1 MSTDEFE
8 FSFQQQLENAL
19 LEEKAF
25 VIFRKPGEE
34 EVNLFVNQGTGSHRF
49 LMHSFNSEMEKVIST
64 SIPTKILQEKF
75 QAKFRLNLNC
85 APEFIS
91 KTQKEYESLIQ
102 FTVDSLQNT
111 ELQKVVISR
120 LKVVDN
126 PGFNWGESFAEL
138 LKAHPTALVFLWHNP
153 GDETWLGATP
163 ELLLKQKANTV
174 HTVSLAGTK
183 LPDAEWTEKE
193 YEEQKIVTDFIVA
206 NFSEVQNLEVVG
218 PETVQAGKF
227 QHLKTYISGEIP
239 TGFPTDTLLKKLHPT
254 PALCGMPKKKAF
266 EFIQSNEGYERGFYS
281 GYLGIESDDS
291 KEYFVNLR
299 SAQVFKDKI
308 WIYVGGGI
316 TADSNPEKEWMETEL
331 KSGTILNSL
340 R

>member
-25 VIFRKPGEE
+25 VLFRKPGEE
-34 EVNLFVNQGTGSHRF
+34 EVNLFVNEGTGSHRF

-126 PGFNWGESFAEL
+126 PGFNWG
-138 LKAHPTALVFLWHNP
+138 
-153 GDETWLGATP
+153 
-163 ELLLKQKANTV
+163 
-174 HTVSLAGTK
+174 
-183 LPDAEWTEKE
+183 
-193 YEEQKIVTDFIVA
+193 
-206 NFSEVQNLEVVG
+206 
-218 PETVQAGKF
+218 
-227 QHLKTYISGEIP
+227 
-239 TGFPTDTLLKKLHPT
+239 
-254 PALCGMPKKKAF
+254 
-266 EFIQSNEGYERGFYS
+266 
-281 GYLGIESDDS
+281 
-291 KEYFVNLR
+291 
-299 SAQVFKDKI
+299 
-308 WIYVGGGI
+308 
-316 TADSNPEKEWMETEL
+316 
-331 KSGTILNSL
+331 
-340 R
+340 